1 MPRGA
6 SITRCARA
14 EERERERER
23 SRRAI
28 RRDPAGSGGRGRG
41 VINEAPGAA
50 RGISLRLGLG
60 GPIKPLIG
68 LARFLRAL
76 ERSSRASESPQGA
89 RERISFLTDVRDILS
104 STNSDFCFFF
114 VESIALSD

>member
-1 MPRGA
+1 MSRPVLSCPVSYRAARDAPRRIHHA
-6 SITRCARA
+6 LRARA
-14 EERERERER
+14 EERER

-28 RRDPAGSGGRGRG
+28 RRDPAGSEGRGRG

-76 ERSSRASESPQGA
+76 ERSCQRESA
-89 RERISFLTDVRDILS
+89 KCS
-104 STNSDFCFFF
+104 
-114 VESIALSD
+114 